1 MPRPAWYPTAARS
14 WADARRRHSATHHP
28 PRVNRVATLTGGP
41 APLSSRGL
49 GRRPLT
55 AETGVR
61 IPVAVL
67 EKPAEPLRAASPPAR
82 GSQAE
87 ESPLELAED
96 RHSDRPRLG
105 LRPLPRNALGVE
117 SGPL

>member
-61 IPVAVL
+61 IPVAV
-67 EKPAEPLRAASPPAR
+67 PHAAR
-82 GSQAE
+82 
-87 ESPLELAED
+87 
-96 RHSDRPRLG
+96 
-105 LRPLPRNALGVE
+105 LPRRVSSLRNFHWTAFRVYTAGE
-117 SGPL
+117 TATCRHDARR